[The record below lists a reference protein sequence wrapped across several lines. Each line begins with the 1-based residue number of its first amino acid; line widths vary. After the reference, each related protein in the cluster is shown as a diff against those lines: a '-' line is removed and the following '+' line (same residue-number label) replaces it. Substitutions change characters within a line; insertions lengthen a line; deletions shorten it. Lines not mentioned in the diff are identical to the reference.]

1 MSALRAEDA
10 YPRYTYDDYVNWED
24 RWELINGIAYS
35 MAPAPTIKH
44 QKISNNIAWELNN
57 IFKDCSICTASIF
70 VDWKIDEDTVVQ
82 PDNLVFCHKPRN
94 EMYLTKAPV
103 IIFEILSKSTAKKDL
118 TVKYELYEKEGVKY
132 YCIANPDDE
141 VVKVY
146 KLKDGRYIKA
156 GDFSD
161 ESFKFKIDK
170 CDNLKEFNFS
180 KIW

>member
-1 MSALRAEDA
+1 MSALKTEDA
-10 YPRYTYDDYVNWED
+10 YPRYNYDDYINWED

-57 IFKDCSICTASIF
+57 IFKDYSFCTATIF
-70 VDWKIDEDTVVQ
+70 VDWKISEDTIVQ
-82 PDNLVFCHKPRN
+82 PDNLVICHKPQN
-94 EMYLTKAPV
+94 EKYLTKAPV
-103 IIFEILSKSTAKKDL
+103 IIFEILSKSTARKDL

-132 YCIANPDDE
+132 YCIVNPNDE
-141 VVKVY
+141 VAKVY
-146 KLKDGRYIKA
+146 KLKDGKYIKA

-161 ESFKFKIDK
+161 EKFEFKIDK
-170 CDNLKEFNFS
+170 CDGLKEFDFN